1 MNTQRIN
8 FPSGTFSSRCHIVKN
23 ARILVIDDELGIREI
38 IAEALE
44 REGFC
49 VDKAE
54 NGKEA
59 IEKSEAN
66 FYNAAIV
73 DWRLPDIEGTNL
85 LGKLKETTPKMAK
98 ILLTGYPSMNNAVD
112 AVNKGADA
120 FITKPV
126 DFEILLKKVKEL
138 LKEQEESKEFSEERV
153 TNFIESRTKE
163 MLETKQKK
171 PTITELERKI
181 YNKANP

>member
-1 MNTQRIN
+1 M
-8 FPSGTFSSRCHIVKN
+8 VKN
-23 ARILVIDDELGIREI
+23 ARILVIDDEQGIREI

-171 PTITELERKI
+171 PTITELGRKI
-181 YNKANP
+181 CNKANP